1 MKSKDYTK
9 GYRQRKGHL
18 PQKINDV
25 TRKKK
30 TEKERRKYL
39 EPKEWKTFK
48 KKEAA
53 RVSEHHLKKCQS
65 NCR

>member
-1 MKSKDYTK
+1 MKNKDYIK

-25 TRKKK
+25 TRKK

-39 EPKEWKTFK
+39 EPKECKTFK

-53 RVSEHHLKKCQS
+53 RVREHHLKKCQS
-65 NCR
+65 MCR